1 MNPKRVLLIGGNF
14 SPELTGIGKYNGE
27 MISWLSQEGVDCT
40 VITTFPYYP
49 EWKVQ
54 QQYRKKSWFYYTEKE
69 QQPGKGAVR
78 VYRCPHYVPKK
89 PSGLKRMVS
98 DLTFFMSAFVQV
110 FLSFFHKKYDVV
122 IAVAPPFHV
131 GFLALFYKWITGTP
145 MVYHIQDLQIDAAK
159 ELGMIRQ
166 KGLLNL
172 MFRLES
178 FILKRTDWVSSISY
192 GMIRRIRSKTDKDVV
207 FFPNWVDMNGL
218 FPLFDRTGLKSQFG
232 FSEDKKLVLYSGA
245 IGEKQGLENILLAAM
260 ELRNED
266 IQFAICGSGPYKEK
280 LRVMA
285 EDGGLTNISFLPL
298 QPKESFNSFLNA
310 ADLHLVLQKANANDL
325 VMPSKLTGILA
336 VGGSALVTA
345 PEGSSLYNYV
355 STHNIGTLAVPENLP
370 SLVEGIRTALSGG
383 AVEEIR
389 SNAYAFANEFLNIDK
404 VLGRFLQDI
413 GLTDKPA
420 TAGNSVKVTRPA
432 AARANGARA
441 ATAGAAK
448 SIRA

>member
-27 MISWLSQEGVDCT
+27 MASWFAKEGIHCT

-49 EWKVQ
+49 EWKVDAG
-54 QQYRKKSWFYYTEKE
+54 YRKQSWFYRTERNNLA
-69 QQPGKGAVR
+69 GKGSVH

-89 PSGLKRMVS
+89 PSGLKRMIS

-110 FLSFFHKKYDVV
+110 FFSFFHKKYDVV

-131 GFLALFYKWITGTP
+131 GFLALFYKWITRTP

-172 MFRLES
+172 MFRLEA

-192 GMIRRIRSKTDKDVV
+192 GMIRRIGSKTEKEVV
-207 FFPNWVDMNGL
+207 FFPNWVDMSGL
-218 FPLFDRTGLKSQFG
+218 YPLFDQTGLKSKFG
-232 FSEDKKLVLYSGA
+232 FREEEKLVLYSGA

-260 ELRNED
+260 EMKDENIR
-266 IQFAICGSGPYKEK
+266 FAVCGSGPYKEK

-285 EDGGLTNISFLPL
+285 EEGGLTNVSFLPL
-298 QPKESFNSFLNA
+298 QPKESFNDFLNA

-345 PEGSSLYNYV
+345 PEGSSLYNYI
-355 STHNIGTLAVPENLP
+355 SGHEIATLAEPENLV
-370 SLVEGIRTALSGG
+370 SLVAGIRIAL
-383 AVEEIR
+383 ADHNVKEIR
-389 SNAYAFANEFLNIDK
+389 SNAYSFANEYLNIEK
-404 VLGRFLQDI
+404 VMPKFLADLVPAGTQDVA
-413 GLTDKPA
+413 KP
-420 TAGNSVKVTRPA
+420 SVKVTRQPVQDVNRKEA
-432 AARANGARA
+432 FEKPLRA
-441 ATAGAAK
+441 
-448 SIRA
+448 